1 MIPEIVLEELALA
14 QNLNLKNIDLSFT
27 NLNRAIVDNVVLSKR
42 REKLEKELHESI
54 MSIED
59 AKNMTTP
66 AERMKQ
72 YSPTKDINLKK
83 KNIKKARKD
92 KIISPPGVSFDLQ

>member
-1 MIPEIVLEELALA
+1 
-14 QNLNLKNIDLSFT
+14 
-27 NLNRAIVDNVVLSKR
+27 
-42 REKLEKELHESI
+42 